1 MSEDANKRVLNAFQV
16 GILKDMVKAAAE
28 KKPIS
33 NPIGKM
39 TTEILRNANKQIAEY
54 MAATGK

>member
-1 MSEDANKRVLNAFQV
+1 
-16 GILKDMVKAAAE
+16 MVKAAAE